1 MATVMDLPDKDA
13 RKALA
18 FMGSVVG
25 NPSLGCPETAELI
38 FAQCRIKLGLDRSG
52 Q

>member
-18 FMGSVVG
+18 FMGFVA
-25 NPSLGCPETAELI
+25 ETLVSDV
-38 FAQCRIKLGLDRSG
+38 RKRLK
-52 Q
+52 